1 MIFGPRRGREAFSK
15 EPRVAGIRETLE
27 TLLRPALARTPCMV
41 AFSGGQDSSAVLA
54 VATDVARRAGLEDPI
69 PLTFRYPDHPR
80 TWETEW
86 QELVV
91 RHLDL
96 KEWKIVEF
104 RAEFDVLGSM
114 ARETLRRHG
123 LFWPPN
129 AHTRIPMLEAAR
141 GGALLS
147 GNGGDEVFSAIVR
160 PKKLTRMQMFRSMS
174 PRRACMT
181 ILVNSLPLR
190 WKTLVQY
197 KHGLRFPWLRP
208 GPRREVRRR
217 FVDNAIRLR
226 REEDYL
232 ETLGRSRYLELQRAI
247 RDALTEDAGVALVEP
262 FFEPQFLE
270 ALSAVT
276 PPTGFLSRNA
286 AMKHFFGDI
295 VPQKLLRRT
304 SKAVFTE
311 SFWGAD
317 SRGFA
322 ERWDGRGL
330 DTTLIDPDLLRSHW
344 LRPRPDLRSATAMQA
359 AWLASGETQDSND
372 FHT

>member
-1 MIFGPRRGREAFSK
+1 MIFGPRRGREVFSK
-15 EPRVAGIRETLE
+15 EPRAAGIRETLE

-96 KEWKIVEF
+96 REWKIVEF

-160 PKKLTRMQMFRSMS
+160 PKKMTRVQMFRSMS

-232 ETLGRSRYLELQRAI
+232 ETLGRSRYLELQRAV

-262 FFEPQFLE
+262 FFEPRFLE

-330 DTTLIDPDLLRSHW
+330 DTTLIDPELLRSHW